1 MPEWVTPHSEPT
13 SKLALLNS
21 RLSRLRGAIKAGEV
35 PEHIRKAA
43 EKVRLAQLSVIK
55 AKLAL
60 IREYPQR
67 DPGGRQ
73 SSNLI
78 DEQSRWQSLDV
89 EAIIEEFGRADA

>member
-1 MPEWVTPHSEPT
+1 MPEWVTPQSEPL

-21 RLSRLRGAIKAGEV
+21 RLARLRGAVKAGEG
-35 PEHIRKAA
+35 PEHLRKAA

-73 SSNLI
+73 SSNLCE
-78 DEQSRWQSLDV
+78 EQSRWQTLSV
-89 EAIIEEFGRADA
+89 EAIIEQLGHADA

>member
-1 MPEWVTPHSEPT
+1 MEWVTPHSKPL

-21 RLSRLRGAIKAGEV
+21 RLARLRGAVKAGEG
-35 PEHIRKAA
+35 PAHQRKAA

-67 DPGGRQ
+67 DPDGRQ
-73 SSNLI
+73 SSNLL
-78 DEQSRWQSLDV
+78 DEQSRWRALSA
-89 EAIIEEFGRADA
+89 EAIIEQSGQADA